1 MIRLLVILATALL
14 LVACGSEQP
23 ERTQGGVAG
32 GAATG
37 AAIGLLG
44 GPIGVAVGAV
54 IGGGAG
60 GLTASATRPQE
71 VNLGAPPWSD
81 AD

>member
-1 MIRLLVILATALL
+1 MIRSVAALVIAALL
-14 LVACGSEQP
+14 GACGTEQP
-23 ERTQGGVAG
+23 HRTTGGVAS

-44 GPIGVAVGAV
+44 GPIGVAVGAM

-60 GLTASATRPQE
+60 GLAGASTDSSQ
-71 VNLGAPPWSD
+71 VNLPAPPWSD
-81 AD
+81 SN